1 MPARRSKD
9 TMRRATVNRPTI
21 ALTAVAAAAAL
32 LLTGCGTTENAGAAD
47 ADSAAA
53 ITIVDDRGE
62 TLGLAAPAE
71 KVVALEWNTAENLVA
86 LGVMPV
92 GVADVEGYG
101 DWVQSEA
108 LDESVTDVGM
118 RGEPSVDA
126 IAGLAPDLVLTT
138 TDLPETVISQ
148 IEEFAPVLVVR
159 GADASDPI
167 GQMEKNLERIATA
180 TGQEDEAEAV
190 LAGFDEKLA
199 EGAAALEA
207 AGLAGAPFMMSD
219 SWASGGQV
227 SIRPF
232 AEGALLTAVTEEL
245 GLENAWTAEGDAD
258 YGLGSTDVEGLTAVG
273 DVEFLYITNGEAD
286 AYQVELADNAVWQSL
301 PFVQSGKVHRLPDGI
316 WMFGGPSSMNDY
328 IDAVVAT
335 LAA

>member
-1 MPARRSKD
+1 
-9 TMRRATVNRPTI
+9 
-21 ALTAVAAAAAL
+21 
-32 LLTGCGTTENAGAAD
+32 
-47 ADSAAA
+47 
-53 ITIVDDRGE
+53 
-62 TLGLAAPAE
+62 
-71 KVVALEWNTAENLVA
+71 
-86 LGVMPV
+86 
-92 GVADVEGYG
+92 
-101 DWVQSEA
+101 VQSEP
-108 LDESVTDVGM
+108 LDDTVTDVGM
-118 RGEPSVDA
+118 RGEPSIDA

-138 TDLPETVISQ
+138 TDLPETVIAQ

-167 GQMEKNLERIATA
+167 GQMEKNFERIATA
-180 TGQEDEAEAV
+180 TGQEDEAEEV
-190 LAGFDEKLA
+190 LAGFDTKLA

-245 GLENAWTAEGDAD
+245 GLENAWTGEGDAD
-258 YGLGSTDVEGLTAVG
+258 YGLHSTDVEGLTAVG
-273 DVEFLYITNGEAD
+273 DVEFLYITNGDAD

>member
-9 TMRRATVNRPTI
+9 TMRRAAVNRPTI
-21 ALTAVAAAAAL
+21 ALTAAAAASVL

-47 ADSAAA
+47 GDAAA

-62 TLGLAAPAE
+62 SIELAAPAE
-71 KVVALEWNTAENLVA
+71 KIVALEWNTAENLVT

-101 DWVQSEA
+101 DWVQSET
-108 LDESVTDVGM
+108 LDESVTDVGQ

-138 TDLPETVISQ
+138 TDLSESVIAQ

-167 GQMEKNLERIATA
+167 GQMEKNLERIAVA
-180 TGQEDEAEAV
+180 TGTETEGEEA
-190 LAGFDEKLA
+190 LARFDERLA
-199 EGAAALEA
+199 EGRSALEE

-232 AEGALLTAVTEEL
+232 ADGALLTAVTEEL
-245 GLENAWTAEGDAD
+245 GLENAWTGDGDAD
-258 YGLGSTDVEGLTAVG
+258 YGLGTTDVEGLTALG
-273 DVEFLYITNGEAD
+273 DVEFLYITNGDAD
-286 AYQVELADNAVWQSL
+286 AYQNELAGNAVWQSL

-335 LAA
+335 LAS